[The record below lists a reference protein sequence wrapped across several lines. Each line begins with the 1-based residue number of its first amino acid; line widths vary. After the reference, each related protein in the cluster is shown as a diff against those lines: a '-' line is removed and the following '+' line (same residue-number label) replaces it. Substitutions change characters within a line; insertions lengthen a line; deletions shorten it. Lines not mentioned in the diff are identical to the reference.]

1 MPNLRMLPRIIREL
15 GGCLGFIVAKKAV
28 FRCAATSR
36 LFHNS
41 QLNVDIAHVTIN
53 SIGRFM
59 DRLARMKA
67 TIGYGASYNRVLT
80 RVRKVRPDPL
90 LTRVGALAIQLIH
103 YVQDVIA
110 DL

>member
-1 MPNLRMLPRIIREL
+1 
-15 GGCLGFIVAKKAV
+15 
-28 FRCAATSR
+28 
-36 LFHNS
+36 
-41 QLNVDIAHVTIN
+41 
-53 SIGRFM
+53 
-59 DRLARMKA
+59 MKT

-80 RVRKVRPDPL
+80 RVREVRPDPL